1 MQTPPAHVFVVQ
13 LPLVRHGLPTGQFGL
28 QTGIVV
34 LVVVVLEVV
43 VVLVVLVV
51 VDVVV
56 VLVVLVVVVVLD
68 VVVVVAMVL
77 VVVVVVLVLV
87 LEVVVVLDVDVVLVV
102 LEVVVDVLLVVLEVV
117 LVELV
122 VVVVVTG
129 TVVVVVTTQ
138 VPWAAGFLC
147 EYCLTPELAIL
158 PSSGANRMLYESPPL
173 ISSSTHPSVPG
184 LGGRTVSGTT
194 LPLPLT
200 LIRNAPAD
208 DLRME
213 TPLIAPFSNFES
225 LYLKPRTGSP
235 DQYGRPVAGLVPCGR
250 LNV

>member
-1 MQTPPAHVFVVQ
+1 MFVVQ

-56 VLVVLVVVVVLD
+56 VLVMLVVVVVVE

-77 VVVVVVLVLV
+77 VVVVVVLV

-138 VPWAAGFLC
+138 VPWVAGFLC

-225 LYLKPRTGSP
+225 LYLKPRTASP